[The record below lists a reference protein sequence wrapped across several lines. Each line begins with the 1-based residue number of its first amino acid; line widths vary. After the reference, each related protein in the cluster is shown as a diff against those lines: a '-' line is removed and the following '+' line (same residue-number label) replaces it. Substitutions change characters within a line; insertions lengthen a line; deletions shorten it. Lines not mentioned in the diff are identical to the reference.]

1 MSSAPITPA
10 SKIPAW
16 KWWIVVMMLL
26 ATVVNYVDRQTLGS
40 LATFI
45 KRDFGLNEQGYG
57 ELEAVFGYSY
67 AVFLIIA
74 GFLADR
80 WDLRWLYPLAL
91 LVWSV
96 AGIATGFV
104 ETILQLQI
112 CRAVLGAAEAF
123 NWPVAI
129 GIIRRIIPRDSQ
141 AFANGLFNS
150 GMTVGAVLTPILVLT
165 MVGPQGEGWRHLF
178 IVAGAAGAIW
188 IVMWLLSTRGAR
200 AEEMSHATQART
212 NTGPGVPF
220 RQVFLLRSFWI
231 TLAVGVAVNISWH
244 FYRVWLPRHLVVDLK
259 FDDQQ
264 LQYLL
269 IGFYLAA
276 DAGSIGLG
284 FLVRRL
290 ARHGRSVARA
300 RKLVLL
306 FAAALCLAATPV
318 LFGLDRALLYPL
330 YCIVGAGIMGV
341 FAMFYTFVQDIAP
354 QHTSKCL
361 GLIGASVWFFNSRL
375 HPLVGHF
382 ADTHSPAIGKFA
394 PMILVAGVLPLLA
407 ALFALTWR
415 ETPAAT
421 PTAA

>member
-1 MSSAPITPA
+1 
-10 SKIPAW
+10 
-16 KWWIVVMMLL
+16 MMLL

-74 GFLADR
+74 GFLADK
-80 WDLRWLYPLAL
+80 WDLRWLYPAAL
-91 LVWSV
+91 LVWSI
-96 AGIATGFV
+96 AGFATGFV
-104 ETILQLQI
+104 ETIFQLQV

-123 NWPVAI
+123 NWPVAV
-129 GIIRRIIPRDSQ
+129 GVIRRIIPRESQ

-150 GMTVGAVLTPILVLT
+150 GMTVGAILTPILVLVA
-165 MVGPQGEGWRHLF
+165 VGPQGEGWRNLF
-178 IVAGAAGAIW
+178 MAVGAAGTIW
-188 IVMWLLSTRGAR
+188 IVMWLWGTRGER
-200 AEEMSHATQART
+200 AKEMSHAAQTQTLAAAT
-212 NTGPGVPF
+212 PVPF
-220 RQVFLLRSFWI
+220 RAVFSMRAFWI
-231 TLAVGVAVNISWH
+231 TMAVGVAVNMSWH

-259 FDDQQ
+259 FDDRQ

-276 DAGSIGLG
+276 DIGSIAIG
-284 FLVRRL
+284 FLVKKL
-290 ARHGRSVARA
+290 ARHGRSVERA
-300 RKLVLL
+300 RKIVLM

-318 LFGLDRALLYPL
+318 LFGLDRGTLFPL
-330 YCIVGAGIMGV
+330 YCVVGAGIMGV

-354 QHTSKCL
+354 AHTSKCL
-361 GLIGASVWFFNSRL
+361 GLIGATVWFINSRL
-375 HPLVGHF
+375 HPLVGHY
-382 ADTHSPAIGKFA
+382 ADTHSSAIGKFA

-415 ETPAAT
+415 EKTGAKPAGA
-421 PTAA
+421 